1 MNPATPAEG
10 LVYTETTVYS
20 PPEQYAADAPYQIAI
35 IDVSNGLHSGPSRS
49 SVRILAASPA
59 ERAQIGDRV
68 TFVEN
73 RNGVSYF
80 RKAYVS
86 PSA

>member
-1 MNPATPAEG
+1 MNRLTEG
-10 LVYTETTVYS
+10 IVYTETTVYS
-20 PPEQYAADAPYQIAI
+20 PPQQYAADAPYQIAI
-35 IDVSNGLHSGPSRS
+35 IDLKQPDESDASSRLT
-49 SVRILAASPA
+49 VRILAASPA

-80 RKAYVS
+80 RKA
-86 PSA
+86 SASASE